1 EGGRDLNRRRT
12 NRAAALLLALGAPG
26 AAGAAEAPP
35 PAAPA
40 TAPAQPGSAPA
51 TSTSGALAQPQGSGP
66 VVTLTL
72 QDAVSVALAN
82 NPNLHEVQGQQR
94 QAAAKIG
101 EARAAAGPAIDA
113 HGSYVESGPIPEF
126 TFSRGPGQPPSR
138 VSLGSSRT
146 RTAGVT
152 GTYIP

>member
-1 EGGRDLNRRRT
+1 RAVRMLREREGGRDLNRRRT
-12 NRAAALLLALGAPG
+12 IRAAALLLALGAPG

-40 TAPAQPGSAPA
+40 QPGSPAAP
-51 TSTSGALAQPQGSGP
+51 STAGPLAQPQGSGP

-72 QDAVSVALAN
+72 QDAVSFALAN

-94 QAAAKIG
+94 QAAARIG
-101 EARAAAGPAIDA
+101 EARAAAGPAINA
-113 HGSYVESGPIPEF
+113 NGSYVESGPIPEF
-126 TFSRGPGQPPSR
+126 SFSSGPGQPPRR

-146 RTAGVT
+146 RTAGV
-152 GTYIP
+152 